1 MGTTM
6 RMALLAAAAALGGAA
21 AQDRGGNVLE
31 ELITDES
38 GRSAVSVSSDPDAD
52 PDADT
57 TNVSPQ
63 CTADRAWCLSIEI
76 DSESAVREVFLGVYD
91 GRQSI
96 DEREVWRHALANED
110 FYGGFHEGPRFTLW
124 PRIVRLGNSA
134 LSVVAQGEA
143 LDSAA
148 LIGVETR
155 TKAWYSGGAASAT
168 DLQLLLA
175 TRSVEG
181 VKLRRVMNVPV
192 AGWSMIRACFSEDDM
207 AQRAGA
213 CHDEYTFEGTL
224 TLDPQGE
231 GMPRFG
237 YQTRATSFPGPVSR
251 WEDSLQNPPLDESD
265 LVTVVDEACSYR
277 RTFVHDPAAG
287 AYRPDSPL
295 PACEDYTVP

>member
-91 GRQSI
+91 GRQHI
-96 DEREVWRHALANED
+96 DERDVWRHALANED
-110 FYGGFHEGPRFTLW
+110 FYGGPGITLW
-124 PRIVRLGNSA
+124 PRIVRLGAGA
-134 LSVVAQGEA
+134 LAVVAQGEA
-143 LDSAA
+143 LDSAV

-155 TKAWYSGGAASAT
+155 TSAGYSGGAASAT

-251 WEDSLQNPPLDESD
+251 SEDSLQNPPLDESD

>member
-76 DSESAVREVFLGVYD
+76 DSESAVRDVFLGVYD
-91 GRQSI
+91 GRQTI

-110 FYGGFHEGPRFTLW
+110 FYEGPRFTLW

-143 LDSAA
+143 LDSAV
-148 LIGVETR
+148 LIGVEAR
-155 TKAWYSGGAASAT
+155 TSAGYSGGAASAT

-251 WEDSLQNPPLDESD
+251 SEDSLKNPPLDESD

>member
-96 DEREVWRHALANED
+96 DEREVWRHA
-110 FYGGFHEGPRFTLW
+110 
-124 PRIVRLGNSA
+124 
-134 LSVVAQGEA
+134 
-143 LDSAA
+143 
-148 LIGVETR
+148 
-155 TKAWYSGGAASAT
+155 SAT

-192 AGWSMIRACFSEDDM
+192 AGWSMIRACFSEDHM

-213 CHDEYTFEGTL
+213 CHDEYTFEGKL

>member
-110 FYGGFHEGPRFTLW
+110 FYEGPRFTLW

-143 LDSAA
+143 LDSAV
-148 LIGVETR
+148 LIGVEAR
-155 TKAWYSGGAASAT
+155 TSAGYSGGAASAT

-192 AGWSMIRACFSEDDM
+192 AGWSMIRACFSEDHM

>member
-1 MGTTM
+1 MG
-6 RMALLAAAAALGGAA
+6 RCAVVLALLAPAAALGEAA
-21 AQDRGGNVLE
+21 PQDRGGNVLE
-31 ELITDES
+31 ELTTGEAGSSSLPANTDND
-38 GRSAVSVSSDPDAD
+38 GDAE
-52 PDADT
+52 T
-57 TNVSPQ
+57 TNSPPQ
-63 CTADRAWCLSIEI
+63 CTADRAWCVVIER
-76 DSESAVREVFLGVYD
+76 DSATREVLLGVFD
-91 GRQSI
+91 GRQHI
-96 DEREVWRHALANED
+96 DQRDIWRHALGNED
-110 FYGGFHEGPRFTLW
+110 FYGRLGITLW
-124 PRIVRLGNSA
+124 PRIVRLGAGA

-143 LDSAA
+143 PDSAA

-155 TKAWYSGGAASAT
+155 TNEGYSGGAASAT

-175 TRSVEG
+175 TRSLEA
-181 VKLRRVMNVPV
+181 VKLRRVLNVTV

>member
-1 MGTTM
+1 M

-38 GRSAVSVSSDPDAD
+38 GRSAVSVSGDPDAD

-91 GRQSI
+91 GRQHI
-96 DEREVWRHALANED
+96 DERDVWRHALANED
-110 FYGGFHEGPRFTLW
+110 FYGGPGITLW
-124 PRIVRLGNSA
+124 PRIVRLGAGA
-134 LSVVAQGEA
+134 LSVVAHGEA
-143 LDSAA
+143 LDSAV

-155 TKAWYSGGAASAT
+155 TSAGYSGGAASAT
-168 DLQLLLA
+168 DLQLFLA

-181 VKLRRVMNVPV
+181 VKLRRVLNVPV
-192 AGWSMIRACFSEDDM
+192 AGGSMIRACFSEDDM

-213 CHDEYTFEGTL
+213 CHDEYTFEGAL

-251 WEDSLQNPPLDESD
+251 SEDSLQNPPLDESD

>member
-1 MGTTM
+1 M

-63 CTADRAWCLSIEI
+63 CTADRAWCALIEI
-76 DSESAVREVFLGVYD
+76 ESESDRAIREVFLSVYD

-110 FYGGFHEGPRFTLW
+110 FYEGPRFTLW

-134 LSVVAQGEA
+134 LAVVAQGEA
-143 LDSAA
+143 LDSAV

-155 TKAWYSGGAASAT
+155 TSAGYSGGAASAT

-192 AGWSMIRACFSEDDM
+192 AGWSMIRACFSEDHM

-251 WEDSLQNPPLDESD
+251 SEDSLKNPPLDESD